1 MDPFFMRFLPQ
12 SGTSCREIWVRL
24 QDKDYQHFV
33 QYGLILHILTDIP
46 PALYLKYQF
55 HDYIYHISY
64 QLLFSLFY
72 LQVHFSIEYFYISD

>member
-33 QYGLILHILTDIP
+33 QYGLILHILTDILP
-46 PALYLKYQF
+46 VLYLKYQF
-55 HDYIYHISY
+55 WHSWQRTQTVYVAG
-64 QLLFSLFY
+64 LWFWC
-72 LQVHFSIEYFYISD
+72 